1 MLVTITNGISSE
13 APQDIFL
20 TEGVRWQDRFFG
32 TITASTSAAAALLK
46 HAPTLCG
53 SESPSKIRN
62 VSLGL
67 SITD

>member
-20 TEGVRWQDRFFG
+20 TVGVRRQDLFFG

-46 HAPTLCG
+46 HAPTL
-53 SESPSKIRN
+53 
-62 VSLGL
+62 
-67 SITD
+67 